1 MRKVVCAL
9 LTSAILIT
17 GVPGYHVQGGDTRL
31 QLLDDFAVDT
41 DSITPLFNGEEELIG
56 FYYQG
61 TKGGYAILDVEG
73 NIVEYC
79 YDDEIEDFNDTDVGF
94 YGGPGEYFVEGED
107 SDELVDVN
115 TGDIIEKEECDL
127 FEVEKED
134 EELVTQDELMEEG
147 EINDISVDCRK
158 NSVTIKFP
166 DSTKYENGSS
176 TYTASAYQKLSLK
189 ERKNLS
195 HDTRFFCYNT
205 DGTCGSTASAI
216 FTYYYYDYVSK
227 SYINNKKYIGTT
239 DKYQKA
245 LVNNFKTLLGD
256 DGKGT
261 TYSDLKSGVNKYL
274 SSVGKGK
281 NFDYVTKKNVATTP
295 YAKIKSKI
303 DSGRPC
309 IVGLSKDP
317 IYGDH
322 WVVGV
327 GYLKYTG
334 TKSNGRSNGDLNFI
348 KVNNG
353 WFKNKSSSIV
363 YVNYGYV
370 DGVGY
375 IK

>member
-1 MRKVVCAL
+1 M
-9 LTSAILIT
+9 
-17 GVPGYHVQGGDTRL
+17 
-31 QLLDDFAVDT
+31 
-41 DSITPLFNGEEELIG
+41 
-56 FYYQG
+56 
-61 TKGGYAILDVEG
+61 
-73 NIVEYC
+73 
-79 YDDEIEDFNDTDVGF
+79 
-94 YGGPGEYFVEGED
+94 
-107 SDELVDVN
+107 
-115 TGDIIEKEECDL
+115 
-127 FEVEKED
+127 
-134 EELVTQDELMEEG
+134 
-147 EINDISVDCRK
+147 
-158 NSVTIKFP
+158 
-166 DSTKYENGSS
+166 
-176 TYTASAYQKLSLK
+176 
-189 ERKNLS
+189 
-195 HDTRFFCYNT
+195 
-205 DGTCGSTASAI
+205 
-216 FTYYYYDYVSK
+216 
-227 SYINNKKYIGTT
+227 
-239 DKYQKA
+239 
-245 LVNNFKTLLGD
+245 VNNFKTLLGD

-281 NFDYVTKKNVATTP
+281 KFDYVTKKSVATTP

>member
-1 MRKVVCAL
+1 M
-9 LTSAILIT
+9 
-17 GVPGYHVQGGDTRL
+17 
-31 QLLDDFAVDT
+31 
-41 DSITPLFNGEEELIG
+41 
-56 FYYQG
+56 
-61 TKGGYAILDVEG
+61 DVEG

-79 YDDEIEDFNDTDVGF
+79 YDDEIEDFNDTEVGF

-147 EINDISVDCRK
+147 EINDISVDRRK

-166 DSTKYENGSS
+166 DSTK
-176 TYTASAYQKLSLK
+176 
-189 ERKNLS
+189 
-195 HDTRFFCYNT
+195 
-205 DGTCGSTASAI
+205 
-216 FTYYYYDYVSK
+216 
-227 SYINNKKYIGTT
+227 INNKKYIGTT

-281 NFDYVTKKNVATTP
+281 NF
-295 YAKIKSKI
+295 
-303 DSGRPC
+303 
-309 IVGLSKDP
+309 
-317 IYGDH
+317 
-322 WVVGV
+322 
-327 GYLKYTG
+327 
-334 TKSNGRSNGDLNFI
+334 I